1 MQQASETPYRSIE
14 DIGVPTPP
22 SLPLPV
28 EPGLKELV
36 ERLAGITRGA
46 GIVIAAQEVA
56 RDPSARLRT
65 VLALLKFLGFGRAQ
79 QTIDQVMAEA
89 PKVGCK
95 EGCAYCCHQCV
106 AVTIPEALLVAA
118 HLADPEDPRR
128 RAVLARTETIA
139 EQSAAE
145 RLRPGRPCPLLID
158 DRCSVYEDRPLMCRS
173 VIASDAEQCRAA
185 FESILAGEKD
195 LPVESFATAQYL
207 ILGDQAG
214 IRGICKDMGLQHDL
228 VELSEAVAAILRDPG
243 IVERWVAGERV
254 FGPESILTR

>member
-1 MQQASETPYRSIE
+1 MQQASESPYRSIG

-28 EPGLKELV
+28 EPALKELV

-56 RDPSARLRT
+56 RDPSAKLRT

-79 QTIDQVMAEA
+79 QTIDQVLAEA
-89 PKVGCK
+89 PKVGCE
-95 EGCAYCCHQCV
+95 EGCAYCCYQCV

-118 HLADPEDPRR
+118 HLADPADPRHQ
-128 RAVLARTETIA
+128 AVLARTETLA

-145 RLRPGRPCPLLID
+145 RLKPGRPCPLLVD
-158 DRCSVYEDRPLMCRS
+158 NRCSVYEERPLMCRS
-173 VIASDAEQCRAA
+173 VMAGDAGQCRAA
-185 FESILAGEKD
+185 LESILAGGQD
-195 LPVESFATAQYL
+195 VPVETFATAQYL

-214 IRGICKDMGLQHDL
+214 IRGVCKDMGLQHDL
-228 VELSEAVAAILRDPG
+228 VELTEAVAAILRDPA
-243 IVERWVAGERV
+243 IVDRWVAGERV

>member
-1 MQQASETPYRSIE
+1 MQQVSETPYRSIE

-28 EPGLKELV
+28 EPALKELV

-95 EGCAYCCHQCV
+95 EGCAYCCYQCV

-128 RAVLARTETIA
+128 RAVLARAETIA
-139 EQSAAE
+139 EQSATE
-145 RLRPGRPCPLLID
+145 RLRPGRPCPLLVN

-173 VIASDAEQCRAA
+173 VIAGDAEQCRAA
-185 FESILAGEKD
+185 LESILAGRGD
-195 LPVESFATAQYL
+195 LPVESFTNAQYF

-243 IVERWVAGERV
+243 IVDRWVAGEHV
-254 FGPESILTR
+254 FGAESILTR